1 MQIGLVS
8 AWAESGH
15 TLATAIFTLAPSST
29 IDTATLSRLPAELT
43 DMLVR
48 ESALDMAHRKLAE
61 ARTEV
66 LNDKVRLEAK
76 TGLLKGFSAKGS
88 MDRETALKTVFSQK
102 LHYDSQIKK
111 AQSLTALLAKETG
124 RWLECYLKTGSPEY
138 AAALAPH
145 DYAEDWSR
153 FSYNFELLIKS
164 FQMGLQDITV
174 QYKRENPTGAPSQLR
189 KDSIRKLQPIA
200 RQIEIDVEFFNRILT
215 YQARQKGRKA
225 TLHPEYSWGET
236 TEQLAL
242 QTVETALGTVHEL
255 LAACAGFLTNLGHV
269 INREKQAAEEKAARG
284 LQPPASYLKG
294 WWEGIRPVA
303 ALRVEEEKLAAII
316 TETETMIMDG
326 EFSARFN
333 RHMVETMP
341 ASEGQAAPEKPATTA
356 PMSVSPQS
364 DAELRALKARL
375 QAELEE
381 TAKVKAGLAAR
392 ERTLRDNEQALR
404 DNEQRFA
411 EKCQREQAA
420 LEAMKAGLAMR
431 EEEIVIKARQAAE
444 TQAEELARLEEM
456 KAELAAR
463 SAFIEESEQ
472 RLLNKG
478 QEQLEGLAELE
489 QKEEE
494 LMTTKRELNAMRKEM
509 GLPMIPLR
517 AKPVDEFEE

>member
-1 MQIGLVS
+1 M
-8 AWAESGH
+8 AEPGH
-15 TLATAIFTLAPSST
+15 TLATAIFTLAPTT
-29 IDTATLSRLPAELT
+29 INDTALLSRMPAELA

-48 ESALDMAHRKLAE
+48 ESALERAHQKLAE
-61 ARTEV
+61 AREEV
-66 LNDKVRLEAK
+66 AGGKVRLEAK
-76 TGLLKGFSAKGS
+76 TGLLKGFSGKGS
-88 MDRETALKTVFSQK
+88 LEREMALKTAFNQK

-111 AQSLTALLAKETG
+111 AESLMALLGKETG
-124 RWLECYLKTGSPEY
+124 RWTECYLKTASPEY
-138 AAALAPH
+138 AAALASH
-145 DYAEDWSR
+145 DHAEDWVR
-153 FSYNFELLIKS
+153 FSYQFELLIKS
-164 FQMGLQDITV
+164 FQLGLQDITV
-174 QYKRENPTGAPSQLR
+174 QYKRENPSGAPSQLR
-189 KDSIRKLQPIA
+189 KDSIRKLLPIA
-200 RQIEIDVEFFNRILT
+200 RLIEIDVEFFNRIVAC
-215 YQARQKGRKA
+215 QARQKGRKA
-225 TLHPEYSWGET
+225 TLHPEYSWCET

-242 QTVETALGTVHEL
+242 QSVETALGTLHEL
-255 LAACAGFLTNLGHV
+255 LAACAGFLTNLGQV
-269 INREKQAAEEKAARG
+269 INRERLAAEEKNARG
-284 LQPPASYLKG
+284 SQLPASYLKG
-294 WWEGIRPVA
+294 WREGIRPMA

-333 RHMVETMP
+333 RHLVQTM
-341 ASEGQAAPEKPATTA
+341 AAGEVQAVPQKTATA
-356 PMSVSPQS
+356 PPVAGAPQS
-364 DAELRALKARL
+364 DAELRALKAKL

-381 TAKVKAGLAAR
+381 AAKAKAGLAAR

-411 EKCQREQAA
+411 EKCQRELAA
-420 LEAMKAGLAMR
+420 LEAMKAGLTAR